1 MTQPLALDSAP
12 HGEAGSWRRG
22 EELIDALAYVDFL
35 APAERAAVDKLI
47 AEEVR
52 QRLCREFAQCFG
64 HTPLACVHTEF
75 AKVVHDAHRRPSL
88 RKHSCSGC

>member
-12 HGEAGSWRRG
+12 HGGAGSWRRG
-22 EELIDALAYVDFL
+22 EELIDALAYVDSL

-52 QRLCREFAQCFG
+52 QGLCPRICMLPEG
-64 HTPLACVHTEF
+64 IWLLAYI
-75 AKVVHDAHRRPSL
+75 
-88 RKHSCSGC
+88 

>member
-22 EELIDALAYVDFL
+22 EELIDALAYVDSL

-47 AEEVR
+47 AEEVGPCKN
-52 QRLCREFAQCFG
+52 L
-64 HTPLACVHTEF
+64 HTAWTFLSWLYSP
-75 AKVVHDAHRRPSL
+75 
-88 RKHSCSGC
+88 

>member
-22 EELIDALAYVDFL
+22 EELIDALAYVDSL

-52 QRLCREFAQCFG
+52 LWHKVAQCLDILLLVAFPLTLPSPWCV
-64 HTPLACVHTEF
+64 TPTEGQ
-75 AKVVHDAHRRPSL
+75 AIH
-88 RKHSCSGC
+88 SGC

>member
-22 EELIDALAYVDFL
+22 EELIDALAYVDSL

-52 QRLCREFAQCFG
+52 LWQEVAQCLDILILVALSLTLPSPWCV
-64 HTPLACVHTEF
+64 TPTEGQ
-75 AKVVHDAHRRPSL
+75 AI
-88 RKHSCSGC
+88 CSGC